1 MPLSWVS
8 VNANTGDII
17 TDLTNLRVDGSL
29 KRTIGRHEAQTATLP
44 LDGAPGNWRTAT
56 RKKSVFLVALTDAVD
71 NEPRGIPVW
80 GGMVTERATT
90 HRDGVKLSM
99 VTAEDYLNDRYVGNV
114 TYTGIGQN
122 EIVED
127 LVLRFVATNQYD
139 PGLPMRVVK
148 LPGANPARDRT
159 YLSADDKTVYS
170 ALEELSG
177 VIGGPEWTI
186 EWEWVDER
194 SLGLV
199 FIVGGRLGSP
209 APAGLGPSSWFH
221 LPGNVQ
227 DAELV
232 EGYRRGEGANDVM
245 AVSSGSA
252 DARPQSSHYQNP
264 VDGRPRFE
272 FRWTPST
279 SITEIA
285 TLNGHADRA
294 LESMQHGTVAL
305 SITATADETE
315 PFSLGDDVG
324 FDLTSPAW
332 PDGIT
337 GTARVHGIEWTNT
350 TITPVLD
357 VTGIE
362 GID

>member
-1 MPLSWVS
+1 MSLSWVS
-8 VNANTGDII
+8 VNANTGSII
-17 TDLTNLRVDGSL
+17 ADLPTLRVDGSL
-29 KRTIGRHEAQTATLP
+29 KRTIGRHESQTATLP
-44 LDGAPGNWRTAT
+44 LDGAPSNWRTAT
-56 RKKSVFLVALTDAVD
+56 RKKSVFLVALSEPLE
-71 NEPRGIPVW
+71 NEPRGEPVW
-80 GGMVTERATT
+80 GGLVTERATS
-90 HRDGVKLSM
+90 HAAGVKLSM
-99 VTAEDYLNDRYVGNV
+99 VTAEDYLNDRYVGDK
-114 TYTGIGQN
+114 TYAGWGQN

-127 LVLRFVATNQYD
+127 LVLRYVATNQYD
-139 PGLPMRVVK
+139 PGLPLRVVK

-159 YLSADDKTVYS
+159 YLGADDKTIYS
-170 ALEELSG
+170 ILEELSG
-177 VIGGPEWTI
+177 VVGGPEWTI

-194 SLGLV
+194 KLGLV
-199 FIVGGRLGSP
+199 LYVGARLGSA
-209 APAGLGPSSWFH
+209 APAGLGPSSWFS

-252 DARPQSSHYQNP
+252 DARPQSNHYQNAA
-264 VDGRPRFE
+264 DGRPRFE

-305 SITATADETE
+305 SITAVADETD
-315 PFSLGDDVG
+315 PFNLGDDVG
-324 FDLTSPAW
+324 FDLTAPAW

-350 TITPVLD
+350 TVTPVLD

-362 GID
+362 GVA